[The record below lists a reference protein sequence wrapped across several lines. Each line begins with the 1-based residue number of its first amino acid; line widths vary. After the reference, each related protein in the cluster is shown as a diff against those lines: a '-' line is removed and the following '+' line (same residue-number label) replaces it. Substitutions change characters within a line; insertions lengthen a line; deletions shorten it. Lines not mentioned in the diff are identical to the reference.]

1 MYGTVR
7 KYGETTG
14 TNGTPRLPCTR
25 VENAATRFFSR
36 FGRGIVIPKLN
47 VEGSSPFARFLA
59 SLEAVNP
66 ALRAGAP
73 SLRSGGW
80 ACGRPCGAL
89 RVPLPAFAGNA

>member
-1 MYGTVR
+1 MRFSLKRSLG
-7 KYGETTG
+7 
-14 TNGTPRLPCTR
+14 
-25 VENAATRFFSR
+25 NA
-36 FGRGIVIPKLN
+36 IPKLN

-73 SLRSGGW
+73 SLRSGAGP
-80 ACGRPCGAL
+80 AGAPGGAQ